1 MGIRVSA
8 RTVSRLLHEMGY
20 SLQANAKLKEGKQ
33 HPDRDAQF
41 AYLNEQV
48 KQHQAAAAPVLSVDT
63 KKKELVGEFK
73 NGGREWQPKGQP
85 EAVNVHDFPSQSPA
99 KPLPSSIYSV

>member
-48 KQHQAAAAPVLSVDT
+48 KQHQAAGAPVLSVDT

-73 NGGREWQPKGQP
+73 NGGRGWPPQGRP
-85 EAVNVHDFPSQSPA
+85 EAGNGHDFPRQALGQATP
-99 KPLPSSIYSV
+99 